1 MSGAVC
7 PSCGVAVVP
16 GYVRCPKCQAP
27 LPRRASPVV
36 GGTALPETRRF
47 PVLAVAVA
55 VFVALAIIVFFGLR
69 KSDRAAKQPAAEP
82 APASAGVPP
91 PARAGPPAT
100 TPEPVAPAA
109 AAPIG
114 PSASQI
120 AADLERT
127 LKRQRLWSTVTV
139 IGERVEVRSG
149 SCADPAM
156 APVLDTAAPG
166 FKAAGLTKLRCLEQ
180 SGAVVTDRDL

>member
-36 GGTALPETRRF
+36 GGTALPEARRF
-47 PVLAVAVA
+47 PVLAVVVA

-69 KSDRAAKQPAAEP
+69 KSDRAAKRPVAEP
-82 APASAGVPP
+82 APATAVPP
-91 PARAGPPAT
+91 QTPAAAPAA
-100 TPEPVAPAA
+100 TPEPATPAAVAPS
-109 AAPIG
+109 G

-127 LKRQRLWSTVTV
+127 LKRQRLWSTVNV

-156 APVLDTAAPG
+156 APVLDTAAPS